1 MISSFEFFLSTKYL
15 FPKTRD
21 SFFSLITIFSLMG
34 IALGVATLIIVMSV
48 MNGFRTELISKFLGV
63 NGHFKIE
70 KYDNS
75 KISDYGILMN
85 QLESK
90 DSKLNIEP
98 TIISQGLVS
107 SKGFSSG
114 IFIKGISESGLS
126 KRKIFSKELSAQQL
140 ENFRSNKGI
149 LIGKKLKH
157 RLNLE
162 IGDNISI
169 ISSKFVS
176 TPFGDLIRN
185 SNFSVV
191 GTFETGMFEYDIS
204 LIIFP
209 LNLLQNFLS
218 IENKVHNLEIH
229 LDDFDLISKYKN
241 NIKSSLSKEYFI
253 TDWRE
258 MNPSLFN
265 AIQVEK
271 NVMFLILFLIVLV
284 AVFNLISSM
293 VMLVNNKRKDI
304 GILKM
309 IGLTNTQ
316 ILKIFIINGFLIGL
330 MGTIIGLI
338 LGLAFCYNI
347 NEIKEFIEN
356 ATNLSLFSEEIYFFT
371 KLPMIV
377 NYNEVL
383 IISTLSMFLSFIAT
397 IYPAVKA
404 SKVEPINLIK
414 WE

>member
-21 SFFSLITIFSLMG
+21 SFFSLITFFSLMG

-75 KISDYGILMN
+75 KISDYSILMN

-90 DSKLNIEP
+90 DPKLNIEP

-140 ENFRSNKGI
+140 DNFQSNKGI

-185 SNFSVV
+185 SNFSVI
-191 GTFETGMFEYDIS
+191 GT
-204 LIIFP
+204 

-229 LDDFDLISKYKN
+229 LEDFDLIPKYKN
-241 NIKSSLSKEYFI
+241 NIKSSLSKEYLI

-356 ATNLSLFSEEIYFFT
+356 ATNLTLFSEEIYFFT

-383 IISTLSMFLSFIAT
+383 IISTLSLFLSFVAT
-397 IYPAVKA
+397 IYPALKA

>member
-21 SFFSLITIFSLMG
+21 SFFSIITFFSLMG

-75 KISDYGILMN
+75 KISDYSILIN

-90 DSKLNIEP
+90 NSKLSIEP

-140 ENFRSNKGI
+140 DNFQSNKGI

-157 RLNLE
+157 RLDLD

-185 SNFSVV
+185 SNFSVI

-229 LDDFDLISKYKN
+229 LEDFDLIPKYKN
-241 NIKSSLSKEYFI
+241 NIKSSLSKEYLI

-330 MGTIIGLI
+330 MGTMIGLI
-338 LGLAFCYNI
+338 LGLTFCYNI

-356 ATNLSLFSEEIYFFT
+356 ATNSSLFSEEIYFFT

-397 IYPAVKA
+397 IYPALKA

>member
-21 SFFSLITIFSLMG
+21 SFFSIITFFSLMG

-75 KISDYGILMN
+75 KISDYSILIN

-90 DSKLNIEP
+90 NSKLSIEP

-140 ENFRSNKGI
+140 DNFQSNKGI

-157 RLNLE
+157 RLDLD

-185 SNFSVV
+185 SNFSVI

-229 LDDFDLISKYKN
+229 LDEFDLISKYKN
-241 NIKSSLSKEYFI
+241 NIKSSLSKEFLI

-330 MGTIIGLI
+330 MGTMIGLI
-338 LGLAFCYNI
+338 LGLTFCYNI

-356 ATNLSLFSEEIYFFT
+356 ATNSSLFSEEIYFFT

-397 IYPAVKA
+397 IYPALKA

>member
-21 SFFSLITIFSLMG
+21 SFFSLITFFSLMG

-75 KISDYGILMN
+75 KISDYGILIN

-90 DSKLNIEP
+90 DPKLNIQP

-126 KRKIFSKELSAQQL
+126 NRKIFSKELSAQQL
-140 ENFRSNKGI
+140 DNFRSNEGI

-185 SNFSVV
+185 SNFSVI

-209 LNLLQNFLS
+209 LNLLQKFLS

-229 LDDFDLISKYKN
+229 LEDFDLIPKYRN
-241 NIKSSLSKEYFI
+241 NIKSSLSKEYLI
-253 TDWRE
+253 TEWRE

-347 NEIKEFIEN
+347 NEIKEFIEK

-377 NYNEVL
+377 NYNEVF

-397 IYPAVKA
+397 IYPALKA

>member
-21 SFFSLITIFSLMG
+21 SFFSLITFFSLMG

-75 KISDYGILMN
+75 KISDYSILIN

-90 DSKLNIEP
+90 DPKLNIQP

-126 KRKIFSKELSAQQL
+126 NRKIFSKELSAQQL
-140 ENFRSNKGI
+140 DNFRSNEGI

-185 SNFSVV
+185 SNFSVI

-209 LNLLQNFLS
+209 LNLLQKFLS

-229 LDDFDLISKYKN
+229 LEDFDLIPKYRN
-241 NIKSSLSKEYFI
+241 NIKSSLSKEYLI

-371 KLPMIV
+371 KLPMII
-377 NYNEVL
+377 NYNEVI

-397 IYPAVKA
+397 IYPAFKA

>member
-1 MISSFEFFLSTKYL
+1 
-15 FPKTRD
+15 
-21 SFFSLITIFSLMG
+21 
-34 IALGVATLIIVMSV
+34 
-48 MNGFRTELISKFLGV
+48 
-63 NGHFKIE
+63 
-70 KYDNS
+70 
-75 KISDYGILMN
+75 
-85 QLESK
+85 
-90 DSKLNIEP
+90 
-98 TIISQGLVS
+98 
-107 SKGFSSG
+107 
-114 IFIKGISESGLS
+114 
-126 KRKIFSKELSAQQL
+126 
-140 ENFRSNKGI
+140 
-149 LIGKKLKH
+149 
-157 RLNLE
+157 
-162 IGDNISI
+162 
-169 ISSKFVS
+169 
-176 TPFGDLIRN
+176 
-185 SNFSVV
+185 
-191 GTFETGMFEYDIS
+191 MFEYDIS

-209 LNLLQNFLS
+209 LNLLQKFLS

-229 LDDFDLISKYKN
+229 LEDFDLIPKYRN
-241 NIKSSLSKEYFI
+241 NIKSSLSKEYLI

-377 NYNEVL
+377 NYNEVF

-397 IYPAVKA
+397 IYPALKA

>member
-21 SFFSLITIFSLMG
+21 SFFSLITFFSLMG

-75 KISDYGILMN
+75 KISDYSILMN
-85 QLESK
+85 QLGSK
-90 DSKLNIEP
+90 DPKLNIEP

-140 ENFRSNKGI
+140 DNFQSNKGI

-185 SNFSVV
+185 SNFSVI

-229 LDDFDLISKYKN
+229 LEDFDLIPKYKN
-241 NIKSSLSKEYFI
+241 NIKSSLSKEYLI

-356 ATNLSLFSEEIYFFT
+356 ATNLTLFSEEIYFFT

-383 IISTLSMFLSFIAT
+383 IISTLSLFLSFVAT
-397 IYPAVKA
+397 IYPALKA